1 MMPRRVS
8 EAEVVAAA
16 LVSLPAISPT
26 RLRHALSERCP
37 EELWRDISNGRSNVR
52 GVLSRGDIQQATTA
66 AQRFNF
72 DGLRAALDINSI
84 RVLTAADVE
93 YPEALQND
101 LDQPPVL
108 FVRGDLSLLERRIAA
123 IVGTRRA
130 TAAGRATAEELAQEL
145 ASAGIT
151 VVSGLALGIDTAAH
165 RGAMLTGSTIA
176 VVGCGLDRCYPA
188 RHQEIFNEICDQHV
202 AVSEWP
208 PGTPPAPFRFPMRNR
223 LIAALSEVVV
233 VVESG
238 QTGGSLITAREAL
251 DRGRE
256 VMAVPGGLRV
266 AASSGTNALL
276 RDGATPVTSVDDV
289 LREFGMQR
297 PVRNSLHPTPL
308 IKGRAVDIVHE
319 LSQGALTLDQL
330 VQRLSAPIS
339 EGVAAVGELLQ
350 LTIIAESDGW
360 LELSGSMLVS
370 GKEHR

>member
-1 MMPRRVS
+1 
-8 EAEVVAAA
+8 
-16 LVSLPAISPT
+16 
-26 RLRHALSERCP
+26 
-37 EELWRDISNGRSNVR
+37 
-52 GVLSRGDIQQATTA
+52 
-66 AQRFNF
+66 
-72 DGLRAALDINSI
+72 
-84 RVLTAADVE
+84 
-93 YPEALQND
+93 
-101 LDQPPVL
+101 
-108 FVRGDLSLLERRIAA
+108 
-123 IVGTRRA
+123 
-130 TAAGRATAEELAQEL
+130 
-145 ASAGIT
+145 
-151 VVSGLALGIDTAAH
+151 
-165 RGAMLTGSTIA
+165 
-176 VVGCGLDRCYPA
+176 
-188 RHQEIFNEICDQHV
+188 
-202 AVSEWP
+202 
-208 PGTPPAPFRFPMRNR
+208 MRNR

-339 EGVAAVGELLQ
+339 EVVAAVGELLQ

>member
-1 MMPRRVS
+1 MVPWQAS
-8 EAEVVAAA
+8 DAEVVAAA
-16 LVSLPAISPT
+16 LISLPAMSPT
-26 RLRHALSERCP
+26 RLRHALSQRGP
-37 EELWRDISNGRSNVR
+37 EELWRDISNGRSHVR
-52 GVLSRGDIQQATTA
+52 EVLSRGDIQQAATA
-66 AQRFNF
+66 AQGF
-72 DGLRAALDINSI
+72 DFDELRTALHVNSI
-84 RVLTAADVE
+84 RVLTVADIH
-93 YPEALQND
+93 YPEALQSD
-101 LDQPPVL
+101 VDRPPVL

-130 TAAGRATAEELAQEL
+130 TAAGRATAKELAQEI

-176 VVGCGLDRCYPA
+176 VVGCGLDRCYPS
-188 RHQEIFNEICDQHV
+188 RHQEIFDEICDHHL

-208 PGTPPAPFRFPMRNR
+208 PGTAPAPFRFPMRNR

-289 LREFGMQR
+289 LREFGMQG
-297 PVRNSLHPTPL
+297 PVRNPLQPTL
-308 IKGRAVDIVHE
+308 QIKGRAVDIVHE
-319 LSQGALTLDQL
+319 LSQGPLTLDQL
-330 VQRLSAPIS
+330 VRRLSAPIS
-339 EGVAAVGELLQ
+339 EVVAAIGELLR
-350 LTIIAESDGW
+350 LKIIAESNGW
-360 LELSGSMLVS
+360 LELAGSMLVS
-370 GKEHR
+370 GKEHQ